1 MVGSSVP
8 YLGCDDREIREKGK
22 LRVRK
27 NGSKGK
33 QHSGWGEGE
42 GHRGDDGKVPR
53 IKGKSHAYL
62 GEYAV
67 VQGGELPTRR

>member
-1 MVGSSVP
+1 MG
-8 YLGCDDREIREKGK
+8 
-22 LRVRK
+22 
-27 NGSKGK
+27 
-33 QHSGWGEGE
+33 GE
-42 GHRGDDGKVPR
+42 RGRDTEVCDDGKVPR

>member
-1 MVGSSVP
+1 MWWEAVCHTLVAMTG
-8 YLGCDDREIREKGK
+8 REGKRGK

-27 NGSKGK
+27 NGSKRK
-33 QHSGWGEGE
+33 QHSGWGE